1 MGTRRRT
8 RTERGA
14 AFIEFILVV
23 PFFLFLIFSLI
34 SYGAMF
40 SFRQTL
46 SQAATE
52 GARAAAVAP
61 ANLNFAARRD
71 RAIAAINQAFQGEL
85 GDAVSCGTE
94 LTCTI
99 PTVPTSCADSG
110 QCISVTL
117 TYAYAD
123 TAKVDDYVKGKKDPV
138 GQSGDRAVVEK
149 LANEILTA
157 IEKEPLYYTDVAER
171 FRKYDFRTV
180 ASALGYLH
188 ETERLWQDPRG
199 KMCVR
204 GSKFAA
210 ILPAKK

>member
-1 MGTRRRT
+1 
-8 RTERGA
+8 
-14 AFIEFILVV
+14 
-23 PFFLFLIFSLI
+23 
-34 SYGAMF
+34 MF

-85 GDAVSCGTE
+85 GDAVSCGTA

-117 TYAYAD
+117 SYAYAD
-123 TAKVDDYVKGKKDPV
+123 NPRIPV
-138 GQSGDRAVVEK
+138 PQFFGFALPDE
-149 LANEILTA
+149 LT
-157 IEKEPLYYTDVAER
+157 YT
-171 FRKYDFRTV
+171 
-180 ASALGYLH
+180 ASA
-188 ETERLWQDPRG
+188 RI
-199 KMCVR
+199 K
-204 GSKFAA
+204 
-210 ILPAKK
+210 